1 MERDNYFKNDQ
12 SLRYKFNSITKRSNN
27 IPEIDNKASG
37 GKSELF
43 CINLTT
49 DETIQEQNKCFKT
62 LSLLQVLCKTYK
74 KDMIF
79 AHSMLNLMEKL
90 EEEVTSLFKQTAR
103 LETKKKHY
111 KKMARNYKAMS
122 KSAVAE
128 ERRDNETR
136 LNEHLQIIT

>member
-1 MERDNYFKNDQ
+1 
-12 SLRYKFNSITKRSNN
+12 
-27 IPEIDNKASG
+27 
-37 GKSELF
+37 
-43 CINLTT
+43 
-49 DETIQEQNKCFKT
+49 
-62 LSLLQVLCKTYK
+62 
-74 KDMIF
+74 MIF

-90 EEEVTSLFKQTAR
+90 EEEVTSLFKQTTR

-136 LNEHLQIIT
+136 LNEH